1 MTEKPIV
8 TLSGLVDEIIAPSDA
23 SQHEKAQIAVQSID
37 ELQKIRIDS
46 TLTNENG
53 DEVKLNKGET
63 VKITIK

>member
-1 MTEKPIV
+1 MTEKPII
-8 TLSGLVDEIIAPSDA
+8 TLSGLVDEIIAPSDP

-46 TLTNENG
+46 TLTENG